1 MRHRAPIFLL
11 CIFLASPVFCQVNNL
26 KFEHKDTEDGLSFS
40 NVLCILQDSRGFMWF
55 GTRNGL
61 NKYDGYTFTIYKNDI
76 NDNNSIGNDRI
87 ADIEEDADGNLW
99 IATLNGGLEMFDWR
113 TERFTHYRNIPDDT
127 TSISAN
133 LLHCVTLD
141 HNGNVWVGTSG
152 GGMCMLDRK
161 KNSFVRYIPRASHPE
176 RLTAYSVNDIIEDE
190 HHNLWISTV
199 SNGLS
204 VFDPKAKTFR
214 HFRHDPAN
222 PSSLAHNQLEVIF
235 RDSQKRLWIGTRNG
249 LDLLD
254 GNGFKH
260 YVHEPSNMNSLPSN
274 VILSLE
280 EDDEHNIWI
289 GTENGGLS
297 ILTPE
302 TQTFHNYTHDDV
314 DRQSL
319 NNNSIWSLYKDA
331 QHNMWVGTFSGG
343 INFVNHCAT
352 KFTHYRHSSSPNSLS
367 NNSVW
372 SIFEDSRMNLWIG
385 TDGGGIN
392 LFDRTKGTFKSYRHN
407 TSPNSLA
414 GDYVLTAAEDARGNI
429 WIGTWGDGVSVFN
442 PKTQSFRN
450 FRYDPNKP
458 GGICSDHAWIIF
470 KDSHDK
476 MWIGTSNNGIDV
488 YDEATDRFKHFG
500 NDPADSLSLLNNTVN
515 FFLEDHRGTLW
526 IATNQGLNRLNVDGQ
541 NFARYKHRDDRN
553 SISNNHIYCMA
564 EDAAGNLWIG
574 TDIGL
579 NYFDIAT
586 ERFTSYFAKDG
597 LPDNT
602 IDGLLIDDQKNLWI
616 STNNGI
622 SRFDPEKKIF
632 KNFGISDGLQS
643 TEFKK
648 GACKSKTGQF
658 YFGGIGGLNEFI
670 PDKIKTDNTEPVLKF
685 NGFEVFNKKVPI
697 STDPSLPIKMPQSI
711 LASSEIT
718 LPYDHSVFS
727 IQFASLNYTSPER
740 KLYLYMLEGF
750 DKEWNG
756 PSPTHAATY
765 TNLDPGVYTFKV
777 KGLTNEGEWSK
788 NTASIKITIVPPYW
802 MTWWFETISGLFVVS
817 GIAFIF
823 MLRTRNITRVNR
835 ELTEAVEEK
844 TREINDKNR
853 ILSVQREELA
863 AQNEELLQSHEE
875 ISAQR
880 DLVAKQ
886 NQTLESEVEKR
897 TRELVEYNH
906 QLEQFAFISAH
917 NLRAPVARILGLGN
931 LLDISDEKE
940 SQREQIYPKLVNAAR
955 ELDTVVKD
963 LNTILYLKKNNDT
976 VITLIDLPT
985 EVAIIIENLEHEISQ
1000 TQATVTTDF
1009 AAVSTI
1015 RTVKPYLDSIL
1026 YNLVSNAIKYR
1037 HPERKPDI
1045 HIKTEKI
1052 HNELCLRVSDN
1063 GLGIDVDLFQDKLF
1077 TLYSRFHLHVE
1088 GKGMGLYLV
1097 KTQLAAM
1104 GGRIEIDSKV
1114 DVGTT
1119 FNVFFK
1125 I

>member
-1 MRHRAPIFLL
+1 MTHRAAIFLL
-11 CIFLASPVFCQVNNL
+11 CFFFASPVICQVNTI
-26 KFEHKDTEDGLSFS
+26 KFEHKGTADGLSFS
-40 NVLCILQDSRGFMWF
+40 NVLSILQDSRGFMWF

-61 NKYDGYTFTIYKNDI
+61 NKYDGYSFTVYKNDV

-87 ADIEEDADGNLW
+87 SDMEEDADGNLW

-113 TERFTHYRNIPDDT
+113 TERFTHYRHIPADT

-133 LLHCVTLD
+133 LLYCVTLD

-161 KNSFVRYIPRASHPE
+161 KNSFVRYTPRQRHPE
-176 RLTAYSVNDIIEDE
+176 GLVAYSINDIIEDE
-190 HHNLWISTV
+190 QHNLWISTV
-199 SNGLS
+199 TNGLS
-204 VFDPKAKTFR
+204 VFNPQTNSFT
-214 HFRHDPAN
+214 HFRHDPAR

-235 RDSQKRLWIGTRNG
+235 RDSKKRLWVGTRNG

-260 YVHEPSNMNSLPSN
+260 YVNVPGDPNSLPSN
-274 VILSLE
+274 VILALE
-280 EDDEHNIWI
+280 EDDQHNIWI

-302 TQTFHNYTHDDV
+302 TGAFHNYTQDDV

-319 NNNSIWSLYKDA
+319 NNNSIWSLYKDT
-331 QHNMWVGTFSGG
+331 QHNMWLGTFSGG
-343 INFVNHCAT
+343 INFVNRSAT
-352 KFTHYRHSSSPNSLS
+352 KFAHYRHASSSNSLS
-367 NNSVW
+367 NNTVW
-372 SIFEDSRMNLWIG
+372 SILEDSKMNLWIG

-392 LFDRTKGTFKSYRHN
+392 LFDRTKGTFKSYKH
-407 TSPNSLA
+407 TASPNSLA
-414 GDYVLTAAEDARGNI
+414 GNYVLTAAEDAHGNI
-429 WIGTWGDGVSVFN
+429 WMGTWGDGISVFN

-450 FRYDPNKP
+450 FRYDPNNP
-458 GGICSDHAWIIF
+458 TGISSANAWIIF

-476 MWIGTSNNGIDV
+476 MWIGTPNNGIDV
-488 YDEATDRFKHFG
+488 YDERTDRFAHFR
-500 NDPADSLSLLNNTVN
+500 NDQADSTSLLNNTVN

-526 IATNQGLNRLNVDGQ
+526 IATNQGFNHLNTNGR
-541 NFARYKHRDDRN
+541 NFTRYRHRDNSN
-553 SISNNHIYCMA
+553 SISNNHVYCMA

-579 NYFDIAT
+579 NYFDVT
-586 ERFTSYFAKDG
+586 TKRFTNYFTKDG

-602 IDGLLIDDQKNLWI
+602 IDGLLIDDRQNLWI

-622 SRFDPEKKIF
+622 SRFDTEKKVF

-648 GACKSKTGQF
+648 GVCKSKTGQF
-658 YFGGIGGLNEFI
+658 YFGGIGGFNEFV
-670 PDKIKTDNTEPVLKF
+670 PDKITTDNFEPALKF
-685 NGFEVFNKKVPI
+685 TGFEVFNKPVPI
-697 STDPSLPIKMPQSI
+697 STDPSLPIKMPRSI

-718 LPYDHSVFS
+718 LPYGQSVFS
-727 IQFASLNYTSPER
+727 IQFASLNYTSPEH
-740 KLYLYMLEGF
+740 KLYSYMLEGF

-756 PSPTHAATY
+756 LSPSHSATY

-777 KGLTNEGEWSK
+777 RGLTSEGEWSK
-788 NTASIKITIVPPYW
+788 NTASINIVIVPPYW
-802 MTWWFETISGLFVVS
+802 MTWWFQAISGLFVVS
-817 GIAFIF
+817 VIAFIF
-823 MLRTRNITRVNR
+823 TSRTRNITRANR

-844 TREINDKNR
+844 TREINEKNR

-931 LLDISDEKE
+931 LLDISGQQE
-940 SQREQIYPKLVNAAR
+940 SEREQIYPKLVHATR
-955 ELDTVVKD
+955 ELDAVVKD
-963 LNTILYLKKNNDT
+963 LNTILYLKKNNDS
-976 VITLIDLPT
+976 VITLVDLPS

-1000 TQATVTTDF
+1000 TQATITTDF
-1009 AAVSTI
+1009 SRVNTI
-1015 RTVKPYLDSIL
+1015 RSVKPYLDSII

-1037 HPERKPDI
+1037 HPQRRPVI
-1045 HIKTEKI
+1045 HIKAEKI
-1052 HNELCLRVSDN
+1052 HNETCLSVSDN

-1119 FNVFFK
+1119 FNVYFK